1 MYHLDR
7 RHSSSIVATWR
18 DSVQIGTPLWA
29 CVREAARQFLKA
41 ESLSIHCP
49 ENIIEEFDKICVKL
63 SDLQPSRL
71 NFPKLYAWDSRDVKI
86 IHEDGC
92 IIISLDE
99 PKINDLWIVGDSHT
113 RVFDL
118 VELIE
123 ELAIAGYP
131 GCVGCIGSVEEEPW
145 NEEISRDKLN
155 QKKS

>member
-1 MYHLDR
+1 M
-7 RHSSSIVATWR
+7 
-18 DSVQIGTPLWA
+18 
-29 CVREAARQFLKA
+29 
-41 ESLSIHCP
+41 
-49 ENIIEEFDKICVKL
+49 
-63 SDLQPSRL
+63 
-71 NFPKLYAWDSRDVKI
+71 KI

-118 VELIE
+118 VEMIE